1 MKKQVGVI
9 GSGNFGTALSVLLA
23 SNADVLMH
31 TRTSEKAKSIN
42 TGHQNLGWHLP
53 ERIHATSNLEELC
66 NLCPVIFI
74 AIPSVHFSSLVQN
87 ISPFLNPRHIVVHGV
102 KGFEIQDEKEKAY
115 QINPHEELPVRTM
128 SEVIKRE
135 TNVIRIGCLS
145 GPNLSSELLKG
156 LPAAS
161 VIASSYDEVI
171 LTTQKLLDQKTFK
184 VYSSHHLKGTEFAGA
199 FKNIIA
205 IASGLVN
212 GQDLGK
218 NLESIIITKGL
229 QEMLLTG
236 GSLGIDPAAFLGL
249 AGIGDLIATSTSP
262 HSRNFRFGY
271 ALGKNN
277 NAEDIMAATH
287 ELVEGIS
294 TTRIM
299 YDYAKIMKL
308 QCPVVRMVYDVIFNK
323 KGVKESLDHIYED
336 RTSYD
341 VRLFG
346 DL

>member
-1 MKKQVGVI
+1 MEKQVGVI
-9 GSGNFGTALSVLLA
+9 GSGNFGTALSVLLSA
-23 SNADVLMH
+23 NAQVLMH
-31 TRTSEKAKSIN
+31 CRTPEKAAAIN
-42 TGHQNLGWHLP
+42 TGHQNLGWDLP
-53 ERIHATSNLEELC
+53 DQIRATADLEELC
-66 NLCPVIFI
+66 RLCPVIFI
-74 AIPSVHFSSLVQN
+74 AVPSVNFSSLVRS

-115 QINPHEELPVRTM
+115 QINPHEELPVSTM

-171 LTTQKLLDQKTFK
+171 LTTQNLLDQKTFK
-184 VYSSHHLKGTEFAGA
+184 VYPSHHLKGTEFAGA

-218 NLESIIITKGL
+218 NLESIILTKGL
-229 QEMLLTG
+229 QEMLLIG
-236 GSLGIDPAAFLGL
+236 ESLDIDSAAFLGL
-249 AGIGDLIATSTSP
+249 AGIGDLIATSTSH
-262 HSRNFRFGY
+262 HSRNYRFGY
-271 ALGKNN
+271 ALGKNK
-277 NAEDIMAATH
+277 NAEELIAGTR

-299 YDYAKIMKL
+299 YNYAQTMQL
-308 QCPVVRMVYDVIFNK
+308 YCPVVRMVYDVIFRK
-323 KGVKESLDHIYED
+323 KEVRESLYHIYAVD
-336 RTSYD
+336 
-341 VRLFG
+341 F
-346 DL
+346 